1 MDIVIL
7 ASRRMSAQL
16 RQAAAAETIAKS
28 LDLGSQVEAFKV
40 ARSKDADVD
49 ILVKNE
55 ALADLLEAIAAK
67 LSPAPVSE
75 PVQDGGEAVTEDA
88 AAAEPAAT
96 SARKR
101 KAGSK

>member
-28 LDLGSQVEAFKV
+28 LDLGPQVEAFKV

-67 LSPAPVSE
+67 LSPAPAE
-75 PVQDGGEAVTEDA
+75 PVQDGGEAVTEEA
-88 AAAEPAAT
+88 AAAEPAAA